1 MRRSR
6 ALLTT
11 IADAVRAPPLDA
23 LLKFS
28 AAALR
33 VLIVEKD
40 ARLAAAAA
48 HLASVEADKDAR
60 LAAAAAHLASMER
73 DKDARITSM
82 ERDKDARISS
92 MDAHLASVERARDA
106 VLLLERT
113 SAARDVSLA
122 KHAADVAR
130 GVLDARGLFES
141 ALAEIVRRCES
152 RGRGPAPPTVSAQL
166 EWLFG
171 GKCPEFVAYVK
182 AAAADNETSEK
193 HVLKQARKL
202 FDVLSE
208 RPHSGAIGSAGAP
221 VRMPADL
228 FERSGAPT
236 LIAFAALVAFA
247 GRDLRLYDFGGGDV
261 AVKLRAPAAVPGAA
275 L

>member
-11 IADAVRAPPLDA
+11 IADAARAPPLA
-23 LLKFS
+23 SLLKFS
-28 AAALR
+28 AATLR
-33 VLIVEKD
+33 VLIVEKDTRLAEKD

-48 HLASVEADKDAR
+48 HLASVE
-60 LAAAAAHLASMER
+60 R
-73 DKDARITSM
+73 DKDARI
-82 ERDKDARISS
+82 AS

-202 FDVLSE
+202 FGVLSE